1 MYRLLIEFVSKYCQ
15 TLFLVFG
22 KQIVLIQE
30 HQGAS
35 ASDGGA
41 EARKKRDELNAAKEM
56 KHTLESILYDTFIMI
71 SIFFKKQLF
80 EMSQKLWEAKLHT
93 WMSS

>member
-1 MYRLLIEFVSKYCQ
+1 
-15 TLFLVFG
+15 
-22 KQIVLIQE
+22 
-30 HQGAS
+30 
-35 ASDGGA
+35 
-41 EARKKRDELNAAKEM
+41 M